1 VVVSV
6 FFCRA
11 EDGIRDFH
19 VTGVQTCAL
28 PICGRRRERR
38 RALRPSAGSPRD
50 LWSGCQAWHL
60 LPSDPTSYPL
70 VALINASPIGL
81 FPAGSG
87 TRLPVHPRKEKPV
100 GDVTETI
107 DVDRDVRSVYNQWTQ
122 FEEFPR
128 FMEGVDRVQ
137 QIDDRHLHW
146 EVDIV
151 GVDREFDAEI
161 TEQTPDQRIAWRSR
175 TGVDQGGVVTF
186 HPLNDEQTRVTL
198 QLTFEP
204 EGLVERAGDTLGLV
218 AARVEGDLKRFK
230 EFIESRGSETG
241 AWRGEVDRDEPS

>member
-1 VVVSV
+1 M
-6 FFCRA
+6 
-11 EDGIRDFH
+11 
-19 VTGVQTCAL
+19 
-28 PICGRRRERR
+28 
-38 RALRPSAGSPRD
+38 
-50 LWSGCQAWHL
+50 
-60 LPSDPTSYPL
+60 
-70 VALINASPIGL
+70 
-81 FPAGSG
+81 
-87 TRLPVHPRKEKPV
+87 

-107 DVDRDVRSVYNQWTQ
+107 DVDRDVRTVYNQWTQ

-137 QIDDRHLHW
+137 HIDDRHLHW

-204 EGLVERAGDTLGLV
+204 EGLVEQAGDTLGLV

>member
-1 VVVSV
+1 M
-6 FFCRA
+6 
-11 EDGIRDFH
+11 
-19 VTGVQTCAL
+19 
-28 PICGRRRERR
+28 
-38 RALRPSAGSPRD
+38 
-50 LWSGCQAWHL
+50 
-60 LPSDPTSYPL
+60 
-70 VALINASPIGL
+70 
-81 FPAGSG
+81 
-87 TRLPVHPRKEKPV
+87 

-107 DVDRDVRSVYNQWTQ
+107 DVDRDVRTVYNQWTQ

-204 EGLVERAGDTLGLV
+204 EGLVEQAGDKLGLV
-218 AARVEGDLKRFK
+218 AARAKGDLKRFK

-241 AWRGEVDRDEPS
+241 AWRGEVDRDEPT